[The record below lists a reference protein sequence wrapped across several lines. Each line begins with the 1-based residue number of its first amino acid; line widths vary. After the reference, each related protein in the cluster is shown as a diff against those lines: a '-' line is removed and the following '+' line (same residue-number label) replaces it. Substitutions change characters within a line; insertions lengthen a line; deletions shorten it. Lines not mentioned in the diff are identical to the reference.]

1 MGKLRGLLLL
11 LISVMVLN
19 GCNETPSSNNHEE
32 TSTYLEVRNNSGY
45 VDSWYDKPTYSWFVY
60 GVGVNG
66 KSLYN
71 YTNGTEIRH
80 GEWKRFSFTKDDVG
94 GDLTDLGVGIT
105 LQISNGST
113 QRGSV
118 STRLDFTLGE
128 RRVVR
133 IDCID
138 FTRGRCRTD
147 GLVLTSVE

>member
-11 LISVMVLN
+11 LISVMVFS
-19 GCNETPSSNNHEE
+19 GCKETPSSNESV
-32 TSTYLEVRNNSGY
+32 STFTELEVRNNSGN
-45 VDSWYDKPTYSWFVY
+45 VDTWFVI

-80 GEWKRFSFTKDDVG
+80 GEWRRFSFTKDDVG
-94 GDLTDLGVGIT
+94 GDLTDLIVGIR

-113 QRGSV
+113 QRDDV

-133 IDCID
+133 IDCVS
-138 FTRGRCRTD
+138 FYNNERCRTD

>member
-1 MGKLRGLLLL
+1 MRKLKGLLLL
-11 LISVMVLN
+11 LISIMVLN

-45 VDSWYDKPTYSWFVY
+45 VDSWYDEPTYSWFVY
-60 GVGVNG
+60 SVGVNG

-80 GEWKRFSFTKDDVG
+80 GMWKRFSFTKDDVG

-113 QRGSV
+113 QRESV

-138 FTRGRCRTD
+138 FTRGRCSTD

>member
-1 MGKLRGLLLL
+1 MRKLKGLLLL

-19 GCNETPSSNNHEE
+19 GCKETPSSNNHEE
-32 TSTYLEVRNNSGY
+32 TSTYLEVDNNSGIY
-45 VDSWYDKPTYSWFVY
+45 NMWYVY

-80 GEWKRFSFTKDDVG
+80 GEWRRFSFTKDDVG
-94 GDLTDLGVGIT
+94 GDLTDVDVGIT
-105 LQISNGST
+105 LKINDGST
-113 QRGSV
+113 IRISL

-133 IDCID
+133 IQCID
-138 FTRGRCRTD
+138 LKEGGCSSKD
-147 GLVLTSVE
+147 LVLTSVE

>member
-1 MGKLRGLLLL
+1 MRKLKGLLLL

-19 GCNETPSSNNHEE
+19 GCKETPSGNNHEE
-32 TSTYLEVRNNSGY
+32 TFTELEVRNNSGN
-45 VDSWYDKPTYSWFVY
+45 VDTWFVY

-94 GDLTDLGVGIT
+94 GDLTDLIVGINI
-105 LQISNGST
+105 QYHDEST
-113 QRGSV
+113 QREYV

-133 IDCID
+133 IDCMS
-138 FTRGRCRTD
+138 FTKNEICRTD

>member
-19 GCNETPSSNNHEE
+19 GCNKTPSSNNHEE

-113 QRGSV
+113 QRESV

-138 FTRGRCRTD
+138 FTRGRCSTD

>member
-1 MGKLRGLLLL
+1 
-11 LISVMVLN
+11 MVLN
-19 GCNETPSSNNHEE
+19 GCKETPSSNNHEE

-45 VDSWYDKPTYSWFVY
+45 VDSWFVY
-60 GVGVNG
+60 SVGVNG

-80 GEWKRFSFTKDDVG
+80 GEWKRFSFSKDDVG
-94 GDLTDLGVGIT
+94 GDLTDVDVGIT
-105 LQISNGST
+105 LKINDGST
-113 QRGSV
+113 IRISV

-138 FTRGRCRTD
+138 LKEGGCSSKD
-147 GLVLTSVE
+147 LVLTSVE

>member
-11 LISVMVLN
+11 MISVMVLS
-19 GCNETPSSNNHEE
+19 GCKETPSSNNHEE
-32 TSTYLEVRNNSGY
+32 TSSYLEVRNNSGY
-45 VDSWYDKPTYSWFVY
+45 VDSWYDEPTYSWFVY
-60 GVGVNG
+60 SVGVNG

-113 QRGSV
+113 QRESV

-138 FTRGRCRTD
+138 FTRGRCSTD

>member
-1 MGKLRGLLLL
+1 MRKLKGLLLL
-11 LISVMVLN
+11 LIGVMVFN
-19 GCNETPSSNNHEE
+19 GCKETPSGNESV
-32 TSTYLEVRNNSGY
+32 STFTELEVRNNSGN
-45 VDSWYDKPTYSWFVY
+45 YDTWFVY

-94 GDLTDLGVGIT
+94 GDLTDLVVGINI
-105 LQISNGST
+105 QYHDGST
-113 QRGSV
+113 QREYV

-133 IDCID
+133 IVCIELK
-138 FTRGRCRTD
+138 TPTECKSD
-147 GLVLTSVE
+147 GITYTIED

>member
-1 MGKLRGLLLL
+1 MRKLKGLLLL
-11 LISVMVLN
+11 LIGVMVFN
-19 GCNETPSSNNHEE
+19 GCKETPSGNESV
-32 TSTYLEVRNNSGY
+32 STFTELEVRNNSGN
-45 VDSWYDKPTYSWFVY
+45 YDTWFVY

-113 QRGSV
+113 QRESV

-138 FTRGRCRTD
+138 FTRGRCSTD

>member
-1 MGKLRGLLLL
+1 MRKLKGLFLL

-19 GCNETPSSNNHEE
+19 GCKETPSSNESV
-32 TSTYLEVRNNSGY
+32 STFTELEVRNNSGN
-45 VDSWYDKPTYSWFVY
+45 VDTWFVY
-60 GVGVNG
+60 SVGVNG

-113 QRGSV
+113 QRESV

-138 FTRGRCRTD
+138 FTRGRCSTD